1 MSPDFSMELGKM
13 FLLTLAFGK
22 GLGFEK
28 LK

>member
-1 MSPDFSMELGKM
+1 MSPDFNMVLGKI